1 MLPTF
6 PVEAADLLE
15 LGILLRL
22 AKGSALPLLFVR
34 GRLAPAPDTSVAD
47 ELGSLRLDP
56 PEEGSSGTLNA
67 PSIFGVGSGVLAL
80 GEWPGVRRWARGC
93 RTGRHMMVV

>member
-67 PSIFGVGSGVLAL
+67 PSMFGELRCACSRCQVNGMEFDG
-80 GEWPGVRRWARGC
+80 
-93 RTGRHMMVV
+93 GREVTEQVVT

>member
-6 PVEAADLLE
+6 PAEAVDLPE

-22 AKGSALPLLFVR
+22 ASGSALPLLFVR
-34 GRLAPAPDTSVAD
+34 GRLAPAPDVSVDD

-67 PSIFGVGSGVLAL
+67 PSISGVSSGGLAP
-80 GEWPGVRRWARGC
+80 GEWYGDWRWARGY

>member
-1 MLPTF
+1 MLPAV

-15 LGILLRL
+15 FGILLRL

-34 GRLAPAPDTSVAD
+34 GRLAPAPDVSVDD

-67 PSIFGVGSGVLAL
+67 LFIFGVRSGVLVP
-80 GEWPGVRRWARGC
+80 GECYGVRR
-93 RTGRHMMVV
+93 

>member
-6 PVEAADLLE
+6 PAEAVDLPE

-22 AKGSALPLLFVR
+22 ASGSALPLLFVR
-34 GRLAPAPDTSVAD
+34 GRLAPAPDVSVDD

-67 PSIFGVGSGVLAL
+67 PSILGVSSGRIAP
-80 GEWPGVRRWARGC
+80 GEWYGV
-93 RTGRHMMVV
+93 

>member
-1 MLPTF
+1 MFPTL

-22 AKGSALPLLFVR
+22 ARGSALPLLLVR
-34 GRLAPAPDTSVAD
+34 GRLAPAPDVSVDD

-67 PSIFGVGSGVLAL
+67 PFILGVS
-80 GEWPGVRRWARGC
+80 
-93 RTGRHMMVV
+93 